1 MIKAMNDLSINDNSI
16 KLKHCKSKTV
26 ILLTSVLLFSYTTT
40 VLFLQTPFKLL
51 VILFAVNLFARNDI
65 FEETGEVSAH

>member
-26 ILLTSVLLFSYTTT
+26 ILLTSVLLFSYTT

>member
-1 MIKAMNDLSINDNSI
+1 MNDLSINDNSI
-16 KLKHCKSKTV
+16 KLKYCKSKTV